1 MARSKEYG
9 MDATDGMSAVRR
21 AYLETARTARDLLAE
36 PAVAA
41 AWHAP
46 GALDLMTVGDLAGH
60 LAGQTFLVPQVL
72 AEPVPAAHR
81 APLPLLDYY
90 AAVRWI
96 GSAPDHPVNL
106 RIRRAGAEAGAEGPQ
121 ALAARTTATVDAL
134 RRTLPAEPP
143 DRLVHLP
150 RGPWTLRLD
159 DFLVSR
165 MMELAVHTDDLAFS
179 VGLPTPP
186 IPAAGLDTVIRLLT
200 RLSVRRHGPTALL
213 RTLARAERAPAT
225 VAAF

>member
-1 MARSKEYG
+1 MGGRDGK
-9 MDATDGMSAVRR
+9 DATSAVRR
-21 AYLETARTARDLLAE
+21 AYLRTARTVGELLAE
-36 PAVAA
+36 PEVAA

-46 GALDLMTVGDLAGH
+46 SALDGVTVGDLAGH
-60 LAGQTFLVPQVL
+60 LAAQTFLVPRAL
-72 AEPVPAAHR
+72 AEPLPTDR
-81 APLPLLDYY
+81 ANPVRLLDYC
-90 AAVRWI
+90 AAAGRT
-96 GSAPDHPVNL
+96 GSAPDDAAGIRIHPG
-106 RIRRAGAEAGAEGPQ
+106 GARTAAEGPRALADRAAATVTALGP
-121 ALAARTTATVDAL
+121 ALAAE
-134 RRTLPAEPP
+134 PA

-150 RGPWTLRLD
+150 WGPWTLRLD

-165 MMELAVHTDDLAFS
+165 MMELAVHADDLAFS